1 MPRRSCARPDG
12 GLRRL
17 RDRRRRGSG
26 SCSAAP
32 ATATNARGQEN
43 VGHDHVGPGNRTRD
57 FDDKPDNGENP
68 RELRRTARSADR
80 SGDHQP
86 RNRCDKASKVVRGRV
101 GKIAASLDQCTK
113 PLEKRRHLSA
123 CPFDFDEAYRDRQR
137 NGWINLSTQVTK
149 MPRST
154 RRVAARELAKLGL
167 ITLEAREGTRVL
179 RAKAR
184 ASYYDSTKR

>member
-1 MPRRSCARPDG
+1 M
-12 GLRRL
+12 
-17 RDRRRRGSG
+17 
-26 SCSAAP
+26 
-32 ATATNARGQEN
+32 NY
-43 VGHDHVGPGNRTRD
+43 
-57 FDDKPDNGENP
+57 
-68 RELRRTARSADR
+68 
-80 SGDHQP
+80 
-86 RNRCDKASKVVRGRV
+86 VVRHGRRIEV
-101 GKIAASLDQCTK
+101 ATINPEIVA
-113 PLEKRRHLSA
+113 PKRRKSFEAEWVKLPRHWINALSRSKSVA
-123 CPFDFDEAYRDRQR
+123 TYRLALLILMEAYRDRQR